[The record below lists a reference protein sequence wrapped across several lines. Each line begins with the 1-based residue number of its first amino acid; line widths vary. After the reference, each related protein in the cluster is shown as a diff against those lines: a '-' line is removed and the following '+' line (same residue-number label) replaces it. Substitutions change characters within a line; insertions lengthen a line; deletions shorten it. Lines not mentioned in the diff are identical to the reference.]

1 MSDSRSMSICIL
13 EGFRASGWK
22 FFGNNLFSSLDTSE
36 SDSRPT
42 DHSFKSCRSW
52 PQIPSSLA
60 HLCWKVIQPH
70 GTMLNKPSSH
80 LQRRKYSCTQRRR
93 VQLNAPRQLSA
104 TQGSPHKIYKMSSAI
119 PKAFQVSFIATLLQF
134 GEGGVLFLC
143 SSETEAKMVEKG
155 LSKQRDK
162 WFLWI
167 DGIRLWLLSI
177 QKCPTS

>member
-119 PKAFQVSFIATLLQF
+119 PKASKLVSLQH
-134 GEGGVLFLC
+134 C
-143 SSETEAKMVEKG
+143 YSSEKG
-155 LSKQRDK
+155 GFCSFAHPRPKQK
-162 WFLWI
+162 WWRRVCQSS
-167 DGIRLWLLSI
+167 G
-177 QKCPTS
+177 TSDFFELME